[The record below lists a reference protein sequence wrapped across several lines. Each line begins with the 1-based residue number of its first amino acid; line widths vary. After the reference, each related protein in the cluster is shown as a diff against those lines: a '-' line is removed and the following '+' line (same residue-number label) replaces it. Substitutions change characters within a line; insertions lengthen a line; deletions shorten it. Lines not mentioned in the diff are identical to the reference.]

1 MAQPLTRINCPNC
14 KNPIQVSIN
23 QLIDVGYDPEAK
35 SRLLSGGHNHI
46 VCNICSYQGQIAT
59 PIVYHD
65 PDKELLL
72 TYVPVEMGIAKNEQ
86 ERLLGRLINQA
97 LERLPA
103 EKRKGYLLQPQAV
116 LTMQGMIERIL
127 EADGISKEDLEAQR
141 SKLLLF
147 EELLHTAE
155 DEIQKFAQAN
165 AAELDEAFFQLAS
178 FSLQA
183 TADENARA
191 DANQRLQLLLP
202 ETTFGKEIIARDT
215 EARLAAESLQQ
226 LGDEGT
232 REKLLDILL
241 EAPTD
246 LRVDALVQL
255 TRPALDYVFFQKLT
269 EKINQASDDVKTK
282 LTALRQRILELT
294 QEIDKAQEARA
305 AEASQLI
312 RVLLQSDDLDQ
323 AIKAA
328 LPRVDELFLS
338 LLHSNIQA
346 ADKGNDS
353 EMAQKLRLIDD
364 RLKQIIS
371 EALPPGLQLAQRILE
386 ITDLEEAQ
394 TLLDES
400 ADLVDEQLL
409 GALLSTTQRLEQAG
423 DAEGSQRMR
432 ELHRMALKVSMGN
445 KMQAT

>member
-1 MAQPLTRINCPNC
+1 MAQSLTQINCPNC

-23 QLIDVGYDPEAK
+23 QLIDVGHEPEAK

-65 PDKELLL
+65 PEKELLL
-72 TYVPVEMGIAKNEQ
+72 TYIPVEIGIAKDEQ

-97 LERLPA
+97 IDRLPA

-116 LTMQGMIERIL
+116 LTMQGLIDRIL
-127 EADGISKEDLEAQR
+127 EADGISKEDLDAQR
-141 SKLLLF
+141 SKLRLF
-147 EELLHTAE
+147 EALLRTPE
-155 DEIQKFAQAN
+155 EGIPQFAQEN
-165 AAELDEAFFQLAS
+165 SDELDEAFFQLAS

-183 TADENARA
+183 TDDENARA
-191 DANQRLQLLLP
+191 AANQQLQLLLP
-202 ETTFGKEIIARDT
+202 ETSFGKEIIARDT
-215 EARLAAESLQQ
+215 ETRLAAESLQQ

-232 REKLLDILL
+232 RDKLLEIFI
-241 EAPTD
+241 EAPTEI
-246 LRVDALVQL
+246 RVDALVQL

-269 EKINQASDDVKTK
+269 EKIDQATDEVKAK

-294 QEIDKAQEARA
+294 QEIDKAQEERA

-312 RVLLQSDDLDQ
+312 QALMQTDDLDQ
-323 AIKAA
+323 AIKDA

-346 ADKGNDS
+346 ADERNDTD
-353 EMAQKLRLIDD
+353 MAKKLRDIDE
-364 RLKQIIS
+364 RLKQIIN
-371 EALPPGLQLAQRILE
+371 EALPPGLQLAQRMLE
-386 ITDLEEAQ
+386 VEDLEQAQ
-394 TLLDES
+394 MLLNDS
-400 ADLVDEQLL
+400 VDLVDEQLL

-423 DAEGSQRMR
+423 DEEGSKRIR
-432 ELHRMALKVSMGN
+432 EMHRMALKISMGKN
-445 KMQAT
+445 M